1 MNKSRETAT
10 VKSAL
15 WAAYGDSLGFPT
27 ELVDDSGLRRR
38 VGSTFVDRPVPWMR
52 LVGGRMGTWV
62 KLGAGV
68 YSDDTQL
75 RLATSRAIRADGY
88 FDVEAFAKIELP
100 VWLSYSLGAG
110 RGSKVGAAS
119 LAQRSVNWFSNFF
132 DQKDVIYVAGGG
144 NGAAMRI
151 QPHVWAAK
159 DLTLPGSYM
168 EHVVQNS
175 VCTHGHPRGIAGAA
189 IHAALLAHVLHYGE
203 IPSPNSWS
211 EFGSYASIATT
222 FIEKNPDLSTFWLPT
237 WNSRTGKIFAEE
249 MESVRMEWE
258 KDISVIQ
265 TIIGSVLDPANAYKS
280 IVEKLGGLT
289 SQQRGSALKCAL
301 FSLVAAWLFREV
313 GASEGIITVA
323 NFLSSDTDTIGTM
336 AGALLGAL
344 PNSTRL
350 PHPVQDEQY
359 ITDEAIRMF
368 TISQRSCIESFSYP
382 DLMTWLPPRSQLDVV
397 GVYKNDICVAGLGP
411 VIEAGEKFLSS
422 NEDSGWQ
429 WLYMPFGQS
438 ILCKQ
443 RIPLKELPKNNLSPS
458 SADLPTVKMENRL
471 VPKPKLGNKKR
482 VDENIDL
489 FGEQRGLLP
498 ESGGTARKTNTHLG
512 AYHSSNPQRNLD
524 ELTDEIIRSGFD
536 PKTIGITLMAM
547 AEEDDGIEKAIAFS
561 AVIVKARQARLRR
574 NKE

>member
-1 MNKSRETAT
+1 MIKSRETAT
-10 VKSAL
+10 INSAL
-15 WAAYGDSLGFPT
+15 WAVYGDTLGFPT
-27 ELVDDSGLRRR
+27 ELVDEAGLHRR
-38 VGSTFVDRPVPWMR
+38 VGERFVDRPLPWKR
-52 LVGGRMGTWV
+52 LVGGRTGTWV
-62 KLGAGV
+62 TLRAGA

-132 DQKDVIYVAGGG
+132 DQKDVVYVAGGG

-159 DLTLPGSYM
+159 DLTQSESYL
-168 EHVVQNS
+168 EHVIQNS

-189 IHAALLAHVLHYGE
+189 IHAALLAYVLHHGE

-211 EFGSYASIATT
+211 EFGSYASTATT
-222 FIEKNPDLSTFWLPT
+222 YIEKNPDLSTFWLPT

-249 MESVRMEWE
+249 MESARMEWE
-258 KDISVIQ
+258 RDISICNE
-265 TIIGSVLDPANAYKS
+265 IIRSNLNPADAYKT
-280 IVEKLGGLT
+280 VLGKLGGLIP
-289 SQQRGSALKCAL
+289 QQRGSALKCAL
-301 FSLVAAWLFREV
+301 FSLLAAWLFKEV
-313 GASEGIITVA
+313 GANEGIITVA
-323 NFLSSDTDTIGTM
+323 NILSSDTDTIGTM
-336 AGALLGAL
+336 TGALLGAL
-344 PNSTRL
+344 PDNLSP

-359 ITDEAIRMF
+359 IKDEAIRMF
-368 TISQRSCIESFSYP
+368 AISQQSCTESFTYP
-382 DLMTWLPPRSQLDVV
+382 DLMTWQPPRSQLDVV
-397 GVYKNDICVAGLGP
+397 GLYEDSIFVAGLGR
-411 VIEAGEKFLSS
+411 VSDTGEKFLSNS
-422 NEDSGWQ
+422 EDSSWQ
-429 WLYMPFGQS
+429 WLHMPFGQS

-443 RIPLKELPKNNLSPS
+443 RIPLKELPSNNLPS
-458 SADLPTVKMENRL
+458 SPTDLSTQKMENRI
-471 VPKPKLGNKKR
+471 VPKPRLGNKKR
-482 VDENIDL
+482 TDENNDL
-489 FGEQRGLLP
+489 FAEQRPLQVTGDIVHKSDLA
-498 ESGGTARKTNTHLG
+498 SNT
-512 AYHSSNPQRNLD
+512 YRPSISPRNLN

-561 AVIVKARQARLRR
+561 AIIVKARKARLRR